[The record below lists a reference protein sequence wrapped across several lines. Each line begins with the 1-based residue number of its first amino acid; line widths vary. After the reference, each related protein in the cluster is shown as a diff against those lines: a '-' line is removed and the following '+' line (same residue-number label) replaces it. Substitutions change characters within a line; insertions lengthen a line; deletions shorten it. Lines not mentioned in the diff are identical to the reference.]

1 MAVKAGVKQMI
12 YMLIQEDRHSIVMEL
27 RRTSHLKVGVTVGI
41 IKTNTVGMTNMKKL
55 SCVAPL
61 SVALL
66 AASMGTQAAI
76 NLEDKVEVFGDFRL
90 RGEDYSYNYK
100 SDSDRARIRL
110 RIGAK
115 VQVNEDI
122 SVKFRLRNNAS
133 NNDSSHD
140 TLGADNSADFG
151 YDQAYVS
158 YDGVANLNVKG
169 GKVPANYFR
178 TTELFLEDTQIPEGV
193 SATYKMAN
201 LTLNSAHFII
211 DEERNGNTDLSWD
224 HLQVV
229 YSASNYTLGL
239 GHIALSEDT
248 SDRLGDFES
257 SEMSTL
263 TAKAT
268 LGKVSL
274 MLDAN
279 VTNEDADTDY
289 TSQGQAL
296 IAGLGYQINGKLG
309 AHMSYWRVGQLGTLA
324 NGEFTQT
331 DMHALENFE
340 GAMAQLKYKLD
351 PKVSLTPRLF
361 YSETLDDSVVAS
373 VQDDGS
379 AKSMMRYQLNLDV
392 KF

>member
-1 MAVKAGVKQMI
+1 MI

-55 SCVAPL
+55 SCVAPI

-115 VQVNEDI
+115 VQVNDDI

-158 YDGVANLNVKG
+158 YTGFDNLKING
-169 GKVPANYFR
+169 GKIPANYFR
-178 TTELFLEDTQIPEGV
+178 TTELYLEDTQIPEGV
-193 SATYKMAN
+193 SATYKMGAM
-201 LTLNSAHFII
+201 TVNSAHFII
-211 DEERNGNTDLSWD
+211 DEERNGNTDLAWN

-229 YSASNYTLGL
+229 YGFDNLTLGL
-239 GHIALSEDT
+239 GHIALDDDT
-248 SDRLGDFES
+248 SDRLGDFEAS
-257 SEMSTL
+257 AMTTL
-263 TAKAT
+263 TAKAKM
-268 LGKVSL
+268 GKTSFT
-274 MLDAN
+274 LDAIL
-279 VTNEDADTDY
+279 TNEDADTDY
-289 TSQGQAL
+289 ESQGQAY
-296 IAGLGYQINGKLG
+296 IAGLGYQLNNKLAG
-309 AHMSYWRVGQLGTLA
+309 HVSYWRVGALGTLA

-331 DMHALENFE
+331 DMHDLENFQ

-351 PKVSLTPRLF
+351 PKVTITPRLF
-361 YSETLDDSVVAS
+361 YSETLDDSVAAS

-379 AKSMMRYQLNLDV
+379 AKTMMRYQMNLDV